1 MRGVLDTADALV
13 LVSSPA
19 LDGAQAADSTLHWLE
34 AQGYG
39 HLMARTVVVISSAR
53 PGSSG
58 INMGQLVAHFEH
70 QVRAVTVIP
79 YDPHLAEG
87 SEVDLDRLSPAT
99 REAFV
104 ELAALVA
111 DDFPDAAGRH
121 HGPLPARR

>member
-1 MRGVLDTADALV
+1 MLI
-13 LVSSPA
+13 SSPA
-19 LDGAQAADSTLHWLE
+19 LDGAQFADATLHWLDVR
-34 AQGYG
+34 GYG
-39 HLMARTVVVISSAR
+39 HLVARTVVVISSAR

-58 INMGQLVAHFEH
+58 INMDQLVTHFEH

-79 YDPHLAEG
+79 FDTHLAEG

-111 DDFPDAAGRH
+111 EDFPAAAGRH